1 MEKHLNASSSL
12 FILFRNGNPLLH
24 STSPKDSSGIFFL
37 TRDQA
42 GPFLQSTSF
51 APVPAEID
59 EGDKEKVKH
68 YQSARLPLTLPG
80 LVFLGVD
87 DRKHPTPNVSGN
99 PTGGNRG
106 GGEGGVIGECGHVE
120 PPNLKHPDGVSY
132 FAIDVDA
139 QVYGETIDSLD
150 EGKNR
155 FVESRLAGNVLD
167 GWQANLFAQAR
178 ALIGESGTL
187 YFWSFSSQRIS
198 VTQYDVIAAQTGT
211 RGTSTALAVVPR
223 RIRSGVDGNE
233 GVDHLW
239 VREGT
244 GTVNRVASRVLLRE
258 CTLS

>member
-87 DRKHPTPNVSGN
+87 DRKHPTPDVSGN
-99 PTGGNRG
+99 PTSGNGG

-178 ALIGESGTL
+178 ALIGESRARCTFVDFFRPKNLGDSL
-187 YFWSFSSQRIS
+187 RRNGGRLELEVQVLPWLWFP
-198 VTQYDVIAAQTGT
+198 DVFALVWMET
-211 RGTSTALAVVPR
+211 RVWIICG
-223 RIRSGVDGNE
+223 
-233 GVDHLW
+233 
-239 VREGT
+239 
-244 GTVNRVASRVLLRE
+244 
-258 CTLS
+258 